1 MSVKSKALLL
11 NLVVFSV
18 LFLLF
23 RVGIGMLMPLPYLP
37 LLLGSAVLTS
47 FCAPKF
53 IAKDDTLWVKYPW
66 KKVPKKF

>member
-11 NLVVFSV
+11 NLIVFAA
-18 LFLLF
+18 LFVLF

-37 LLLGSAVLTS
+37 LLLGSAVLAS

-53 IAKDDTLWVKYPW
+53 IAKGDVLWIKYPW
-66 KKVPKKF
+66 KKTPKKC